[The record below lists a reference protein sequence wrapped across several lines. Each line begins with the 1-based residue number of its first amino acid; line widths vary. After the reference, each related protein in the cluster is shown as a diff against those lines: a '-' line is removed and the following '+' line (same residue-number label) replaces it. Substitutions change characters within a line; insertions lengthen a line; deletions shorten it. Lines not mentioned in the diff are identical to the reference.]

1 MAATTLAT
9 GSTARLTVRQRL
21 NRWDVKFSPYLYVAP
36 FFILFALVG
45 LFPLLYTAWVSLQ
58 RWRLGASSA
67 EAFAGLDNYRTLL
80 EDAVFWNALRN
91 TVSIFIISSGTQII
105 MALLLAVLLNEQIRF
120 RTGFRIVLLL
130 PYAMSLA
137 AIGLIFSNL
146 FGDNFGLINTVIG
159 WFGIGEIAWHADTW
173 ASHLSIATMV
183 NWRWTG
189 YNALIFLA
197 AMQAIPKDLYD
208 AALVDGAGTWQRFR
222 YVTVPMLRPVI
233 IFVVITS
240 TIGGL
245 QIFTEP
251 YMFDSIPGTYNGGT
265 RHQFQ
270 TVVLL
275 LVQEGFRNG
284 RLGYAA
290 AIAWALFLIIALFAI
305 VNFLIV
311 RRIASTEEDQ
321 R

>member
-9 GSTARLTVRQRL
+9 SSTTRLTVRQRL
-21 NRWDVKFSPYLYVAP
+21 SRWDVRFSPYLYVAP
-36 FFILFALVG
+36 FFIVFALVG

-67 EAFAGLDNYRTLL
+67 EEFRGLENYRTLL
-80 EDAVFWNALRN
+80 EDTLFWNALRN
-91 TVSIFIISSGTQII
+91 TISIFIVSSSTQII

-146 FGDNFGLINTVIG
+146 FGDNFGFINTVIG
-159 WFGIGEIAWHADTW
+159 WFGFDKIAWHADTW

-208 AALVDGAGTWQRFR
+208 AALVDGANTWERFR

-251 YMFDSIPGTYNGGT
+251 YMFDNIPGTYSGGS

-290 AIAWALFLIIALFAI
+290 AIAWTLFLIIAVFAI
-305 VNFLIV
+305 INFLVV
-311 RRIASTEEDQ
+311 RRIASAEEDE